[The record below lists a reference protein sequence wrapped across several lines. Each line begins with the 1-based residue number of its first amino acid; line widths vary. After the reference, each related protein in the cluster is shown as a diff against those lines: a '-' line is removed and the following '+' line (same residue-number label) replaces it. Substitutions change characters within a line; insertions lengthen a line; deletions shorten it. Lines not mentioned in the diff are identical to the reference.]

1 MSTQKDAVAEVVK
14 AARAANALI
23 VADIGSQSGW
33 LKAVEDDDRHLYLSG
48 PMGLASSVALGV
60 AMARPERAVIAICGD
75 GALAMNLSSLV
86 TIAHAKAKNLTVVV
100 IDNAVYDY
108 TKQVETPSVSIS
120 WPDVGAGCFGRD
132 NVCDVSELA
141 SRGISATGGPLF
153 VVAKV
158 EATGDMPPP
167 LGLAPDQ
174 IARRFAATAQT
185 G

>member
-1 MSTQKDAVAEVVK
+1 MSTQKDAAAEVVK
-14 AARAANALI
+14 AARAADALI

-33 LKAVEDDDRHLYLSG
+33 LKAVEDDPRHLYLSG

-60 AMARPERAVIAICGD
+60 ALAHPKRAVVAICGD
-75 GALAMNLSSLV
+75 GALAMNLTSLV
-86 TIAHAKAKNLTVVV
+86 TIAHASPKNLTIVV

-108 TKQVETPSVSIS
+108 TKQVVTPSIAIS
-120 WPDVGAGCFGRD
+120 WTDVAAGCFGRE
-132 NVCDVSELA
+132 NVCDISQLGG
-141 SRGISATGGPLF
+141 RGVAKGDGPLF

-158 EATGDMPPP
+158 ALTDETPPR

-174 IARRFAATAQT
+174 IARRFAAAAA